1 MDSDMHRREAK
12 KVSVT
17 GACSLQEIKNTE
29 SVWTM
34 RKTGFCEGGHKY
46 KNCLLSKRV
55 HKESVMRTP
64 TLFPL
69 ACFTNAIL
77 K

>member
-1 MDSDMHRREAK
+1 MDTHRREAK

-34 RKTGFCEGGHKY
+34 RKIGFCEGGHKY
-46 KNCLLSKRV
+46 KNCLFTRESIRRV
-55 HKESVMRTP
+55 S
-64 TLFPL
+64 
-69 ACFTNAIL
+69 
-77 K
+77 